1 MEAVK
6 YKIQINPVTK
16 SRVDSIDFNNLPFG
30 HHVSDHMMVADCIK
44 GGWQNAEICP
54 YGALQLVPST
64 AALHYG
70 QAIFEGMKAYRS
82 PEGKALLFNPK
93 ANWER
98 LNRSARRLCMPEIPW
113 QLFEEG
119 LKTLI
124 DMDRDWVPE
133 QEGSSLYI
141 RPFFFATDAHTGI
154 RISESYK
161 FVIYTCPVG
170 KYYSE
175 PVKLLATAQYVRA
188 FPGGTGEAKAAG
200 NYAGALLATKEAKE
214 AGYDNVL
221 WLDGKEH
228 RYVEEVG
235 TMNVMFVID
244 GVVVTPSLS
253 GTILHGTTRA
263 AVIEL
268 VQELGMDVEERRV
281 SIAELWRAHS
291 RGKLQEAFG
300 IGTAATIAPIETIG
314 HDGTVI
320 DFQDPEDQ
328 FLFEKKEIRLEG
340 GHDIAKDLLKR
351 LTDIRTGRVE
361 DTFGWVEAV

>member
-6 YKIQINPVTK
+6 YKIQINSVAE
-16 SRVDSIDFNNLPFG
+16 SRVKSIDFDNLPFG
-30 HHVSDHMMVADCIK
+30 HHVSDHMLVVDYKDGA
-44 GGWQNAEICP
+44 WQTAAIQP
-54 YGALQLVPST
+54 YGAIPLAPST

-70 QAIFEGMKAYRS
+70 QAVFEGMKAYRS

-93 ANWER
+93 ANWAR
-98 LNRSARRLCMPEIPW
+98 LNLSAKRMCMPEIPW
-113 QLFEEG
+113 ELFNEG

-124 DMDRDWVPE
+124 SMDRAWIPE
-133 QEGSSLYI
+133 KEGSSLYI

-161 FVIYTCPVG
+161 FIIYTSPVG
-170 KYYSE
+170 QYYSD
-175 PVKLLATAQYVRA
+175 PVKLQATAKYVRA

-200 NYAGALLATKEAKE
+200 NYAGALLATKEAKQ

-235 TMNVMFVID
+235 TMNVMFIID

-263 AVIEL
+263 AVLEM
-268 VQELGMDVEERRV
+268 VQELGMEVQQRRIG
-281 SIAELWRAHS
+281 IAELWKAHS
-291 RGKLQEAFG
+291 AGKLQEAFG
-300 IGTAATIAPIETIG
+300 IGTAATIAPIASIG
-314 HDGTVI
+314 HDGTVV
-320 DFQDPEDQ
+320 DFQNPEDQ
-328 FLFEKKEIRLEG
+328 FLFEQNEIRLEG
-340 GHDIAKDLLKR
+340 GHTIARDLLKR
-351 LTDIRTGRVE
+351 LTDIRTGRAE
-361 DTFGWVEAV
+361 DTFGWVETV